1 LLETCELHGTSEDFI
16 YLADATAG
24 SGNLRLGGS
33 RTRDMI
39 RLLTQTYENSNKGL
53 WATRDLR
60 DNNEIY
66 EAHMFQTKE
75 EHRGSNVDV
84 ITWTDV
90 NHCRSCRCNVGR
102 GNHAI

>member
-1 LLETCELHGTSEDFI
+1 MYFEVVPKSLCLLRSLLETCKLHGTSKDFI
-16 YLADATAG
+16 YLPDGTAG

-33 RTRDMI
+33 RARDMI

-66 EAHMFQTKE
+66 EAHMLQRKEDTKRFKWGC
-75 EHRGSNVDV
+75 HNMYL
-84 ITWTDV
+84 
-90 NHCRSCRCNVGR
+90 
-102 GNHAI
+102 